1 MEPNDVNACLDALER
16 ADRLADGVRL
26 LRRIGELIGIPLV
39 AALDDISTTVP
50 LTDEEGNR
58 LAELFGWDKEAI
70 DEWVDQNFTLISPTT
85 HACRFQHL
93 PFFWQAN
100 HPFPQEHQLEPI
112 QRKVMEWQV
121 AQGIHGAIIVP
132 THLSRGRVGSVSWL
146 NRDPD
151 LDIEPIWRAH
161 HRSLLLAALQFM
173 QIADRARGIQ
183 APETGFIY
191 LTSREIECLTWAG
204 RGKTDQEIAAILGIS
219 PSTARFHIENAT
231 QKLNAVTRTQ
241 AVAKAAQLGI
251 VGPIF

>member
-1 MEPNDVNACLDALER
+1 LN
-16 ADRLADGVRL
+16 LAEYRTRGH
-26 LRRIGELIGIPLV
+26 
-39 AALDDISTTVP
+39 TTVP
-50 LTDEEGNR
+50 GVFRAAEMDAAAADIERWGEDFLRALPADQRRWYVDGGVKARDVLRKLDNPHHFR
-58 LAELFGWDKEAI
+58 PSVQALA
-70 DEWVDQNFTLISPTT
+70 
-85 HACRFQHL
+85 
-93 PFFWQAN
+93 
-100 HPFPQEHQLEPI
+100 
-112 QRKVMEWQV
+112 
-121 AQGIHGAIIVP
+121 
-132 THLSRGRVGSVSWL
+132 
-146 NRDPD
+146 RDPRLVSLVEGVIGAGVSVYFSQIFFKAPEGGGPKPAHQD
-151 LDIEPIWRAH
+151 NFYFGPRDPEKLVTAWIAFDDATVENGCLHFGEGTHRRA
-161 HRSLLLAALQFM
+161 LLLAALQFM

>member
-1 MEPNDVNACLDALER
+1 MD
-16 ADRLADGVRL
+16 
-26 LRRIGELIGIPLV
+26 
-39 AALDDISTTVP
+39 
-50 LTDEEGNR
+50 
-58 LAELFGWDKEAI
+58 
-70 DEWVDQNFTLISPTT
+70 
-85 HACRFQHL
+85 
-93 PFFWQAN
+93 
-100 HPFPQEHQLEPI
+100 
-112 QRKVMEWQV
+112 WQV

-146 NRDPD
+146 SRDPGLD
-151 LDIEPIWRAH
+151 LEPIWRT
-161 HRSLLLAALQFM
+161 HRRALLLAALQFM